1 MTETPL
7 GVDIDRLKAENDK
20 LREALEKSKATM
32 NIMANKAHEVGLEG
46 SIEWDKVAGT
56 ADLYGCLR
64 LVSAALAAE
73 RERCAKECDE
83 IQKNRAPKPGENA
96 AVSTQKTAMAGGAG
110 MCAEAIRKL
119 P

>member
-7 GVDIDRLKAENDK
+7 GVDIDRPKAENDK

-73 RERCAKECDE
+73 RERCAEEC
-83 IQKNRAPKPGENA
+83 
-96 AVSTQKTAMAGGAG
+96 V
-110 MCAEAIRKL
+110 KL
-119 P
+119 VPRRRETP